1 MALEWLQGWI
11 NSRGSMAV
19 CEMKKKKKD
28 NQNP

>member
-19 CEMKKKKKD
+19 CGGEEKKKKKD
-28 NQNP
+28 N